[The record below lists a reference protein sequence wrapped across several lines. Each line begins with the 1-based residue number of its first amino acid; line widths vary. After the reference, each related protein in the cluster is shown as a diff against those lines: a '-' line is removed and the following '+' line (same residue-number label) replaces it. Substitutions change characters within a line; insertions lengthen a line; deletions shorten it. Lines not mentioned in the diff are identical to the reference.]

1 MSPSIP
7 VPSAA
12 PPWLP
17 SLPSLD
23 VPTLTAT
30 GEFGV
35 TELAWALLM
44 GSIVV
49 VLALAVVRISSR
61 SAMPN
66 LLLYLGIGVALS
78 GLGVTFDSA
87 ALGQVLGYAALIL
100 ILAEGGLTTSWSSI
114 RNLIGP
120 ALVLSTIGVAVS
132 IGLVGV
138 AAHVLL
144 NLSWTQSLLIGAILS
159 STDAAAVFSV
169 LRSISLPRRLTG
181 LLEAES
187 GFNDAPVVLV
197 VVALADRLVASGH
210 ESPIWQL
217 PLTALAE
224 LTGGAIIGL
233 LIGVGGGWL
242 MRRVAGSSSTL
253 FAIGLLSVAVLAY
266 AVAALAH
273 TSGFIATFLCA
284 LVLGNSRLPHRTAVH
299 GFATAIGWIAQIGLF
314 VMLGLLATPLHLTDN
329 LFGAIVIGL
338 ALLWLARPVSV
349 FVSMTPFR
357 MPWREQLFLSW
368 AGLRGAVP
376 VVLATVPLNRGVPG
390 TKWIF
395 DMVFVLVVI
404 NTAVQAPLMPWV
416 ARRLG
421 LVEPERARG
430 VVLDSTPLEGLD
442 AEVIQ
447 VSVGPASRLHGVEV
461 FELRLPRKSKVAL
474 LVRAGETIVPTGIT
488 KLRHGDELLVVTTAS
503 ARAATEDRLVA
514 VSRGG
519 RLAGW
524 GRDGKRDGNVA
535 GRSGR

>member
-1 MSPSIP
+1 MSSWIP
-7 VPSAA
+7 AALPAPASLGVPD
-12 PPWLP
+12 LP
-17 SLPSLD
+17 A
-23 VPTLTAT
+23 LTAT

-44 GSIVV
+44 GSLVV
-49 VLALAVVRISSR
+49 VLAVAAVRLSSR

-66 LLLYLGIGVALS
+66 LLIYLAIGVGLS

-87 ALGQVLGYAALIL
+87 ALGQVFGYAALIL

-132 IGLVGV
+132 IGLVGL

-144 NLSWTQSLLIGAILS
+144 HLPWTQSLLIGAILS

-187 GFNDAPVVLV
+187 GFNDAPVVLI
-197 VVALADRLVASGH
+197 VVALADQLGSGASGA
-210 ESPIWQL
+210 SWWQL
-217 PLTALAE
+217 PLTATAE
-224 LTGGAIIGL
+224 LVGGGIIGL
-233 LIGVGGGWL
+233 LIGITGGWL

-253 FAIGLLSVAVLAY
+253 FAIGLLAVSVLAY

-284 LVLGNSRLPHRTAVH
+284 LVLGNVRLPHRAAVH

-314 VMLGLLATPLHLTDN
+314 VMLGLLATPLHLTEN
-329 LFGAIVIGL
+329 LTAAIIIGL
-338 ALLWLARPVSV
+338 ALLFLARPVSV
-349 FVSMTPFR
+349 MVSMTPFR

-376 VVLATVPLNRGVPG
+376 IVLATVPLNRGVPG
-390 TKWIF
+390 SKWIF
-395 DMVFVLVVI
+395 DLVFVLVVL
-404 NTAVQAPLMPWV
+404 NTAVQAPSMPWV

-421 LVEPERARG
+421 LASPSLTRG
-430 VVLDSTPLEGLD
+430 VVLESTTLEGLG

-447 VSVGPASRLHGVEV
+447 VSVGPNSRLHGVGIL
-461 FELRLPRKSKVAL
+461 ELRLPHKSKVAL
-474 LVRAGETIVPTGIT
+474 LVRSGETLVPTGIT
-488 KLRHGDELLVVTTAS
+488 RLRHGDELLIVTTTA
-503 ARAATEDRLVA
+503 ARGVTEDRIVA

-524 GRDGKRDGNVA
+524 ERHGNA
-535 GRSGR
+535 TGRSGR